1 MQRLAVAALVLSAC
15 GTTDDRPQ
23 NLDYITKS
31 ILAPSCGAAV
41 CHSSFR
47 QEDGLV
53 FDTVDNARVTFQSD
67 PQLIG
72 FQETDPNKTPG
83 LILNLTTEQEGAPRM
98 PYDQPLPDADIA
110 LIEDWL
116 KAGAPGVCNGIRA
129 CLGEYTVA
137 CKQTHMSNNGVEP
150 FGAYDLDDLGAE
162 NNCAVQGK
170 HCVAGVCQ

>member
-1 MQRLAVAALVLSAC
+1 MQRLVVAALLLGGC

-31 ILAPSCGAAV
+31 ILAPACATAV

-47 QEDGLV
+47 QEEGLV
-53 FDTVDNARVTFQSD
+53 FDTVDNARATFQAD

-72 FQETDPNKTPG
+72 FEENDPNKTPG
-83 LILNLTTEQEGAPRM
+83 LILNLTLEQQGAPRM
-98 PYDQPLPDADIA
+98 PYDQPLPDADVA

-116 KAGAPGVCNGIRA
+116 RAGAPGVCNGVRA
-129 CLGEYTVA
+129 CLGEYTLS
-137 CKQTHMSNNGVEP
+137 CDQTHNTTGGQEP
-150 FGAYDLDDLGAE
+150 FGAYNLADLKSE
-162 NNCAVQGK
+162 NNCVAKGL